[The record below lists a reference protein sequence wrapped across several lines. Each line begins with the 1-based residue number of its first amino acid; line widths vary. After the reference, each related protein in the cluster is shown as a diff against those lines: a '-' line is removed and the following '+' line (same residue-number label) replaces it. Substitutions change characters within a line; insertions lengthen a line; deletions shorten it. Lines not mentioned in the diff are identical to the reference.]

1 MVTPSTAPERVK
13 VREFARFIL
22 SLTGDN
28 TTTRFSYASQGDGC
42 EGGLSGLRAAEGSN
56 ALGNLCGGRR
66 AGEAG
71 SHSTRVGT
79 HPHSTTVS
87 LLTLTLSNRE
97 YDITKRRVQ
106 KIIKAGATVVLTTGG
121 IDDFTLKEFV
131 ESGVMA
137 VRRVKKEDLKRI
149 ARATGGEYEFDFI
162 HSSQS

>member
-1 MVTPSTAPERVK
+1 
-13 VREFARFIL
+13 
-22 SLTGDN
+22 
-28 TTTRFSYASQGDGC
+28 
-42 EGGLSGLRAAEGSN
+42 
-56 ALGNLCGGRR
+56 
-66 AGEAG
+66 
-71 SHSTRVGT
+71 
-79 HPHSTTVS
+79 VS